1 MSPELAICVILTEN
15 MKLEMGNGV
24 VYSLALGEKCISNPC
39 TLNQLLIFFI

>member
-15 MKLEMGNGV
+15 LKLDMDNGV
-24 VYSLALGEKCISNPC
+24 VYSLALGKKCRSNGG